1 MNIREFCKKN
11 ITLPMWILY
20 GTALVCLPILIAG
33 KLSTAFADVFNRY
46 VSGVFR
52 AIFAHVSSLLP
63 FSIAETLLLA
73 AIPAAVIFLL
83 YSAKVSAKKGRMAK
97 QFFRLFAVLAFL
109 FSAFVLNFGT
119 GYDTTPLAEQLDL
132 ARETPSKDD
141 LYLASAYTLIS
152 LGDLEGDIAYKES
165 GQSDMPYSFSELC
178 DRLNEA
184 YDTLYERYGFLS
196 PLHTGV
202 KRLAI
207 SKPMTYTH
215 LSGFYACYTGEANV
229 NINYPD
235 YIIAFTTAHEMAH
248 QRGIARE
255 DEANFIA
262 YLACT
267 VSEDAYLR
275 YAGHAN
281 MMDYLAA
288 AMVKADPDAWR
299 ERLYRFYPEGLIR
312 EYAAYAEM
320 FKPYRDNVASTVSN
334 AVNDTYLKAQGQTA
348 GTESYG
354 LVTDLAVA
362 YILGLEEV
370 PS

>member
-1 MNIREFCKKN
+1 MNIRNFCKKN
-11 ITLPMWILY
+11 ISLPMWILY
-20 GTALVCLPILIAG
+20 GTALFCIPLLVICR
-33 KLSTAFADVFNRY
+33 LSVPFADFFNRY
-46 VSGVFR
+46 ISGAFR
-52 AIFAHVSSLLP
+52 AVFAYATAWLP
-63 FSIAETLLLA
+63 FSLAETLILIS
-73 AIPAAVIFLL
+73 IPAAVVFLV
-83 YSAKVSAKKGRMAK
+83 YSAKISAKKGRMAK
-97 QFFRLFAVLAFL
+97 QFCRLFAVLAFL
-109 FSAFVLNFGT
+109 FSAFVLNFGA
-119 GYDTTPLAEQLDL
+119 GYNTTPLAKQLDL
-132 ARETPSKDD
+132 AAETPTKDD

-152 LGDLEGDIAYKES
+152 LGDLEKEIAYKES

-178 DRLNEA
+178 DRLNDA
-184 YDTLYERYGFLS
+184 YDTLYTRYGFLS
-196 PLHTGV
+196 PLHVGA
-202 KRLAI
+202 KQLAI

-235 YIIAFTTAHEMAH
+235 YVIAFTAAHEMAH

-267 VSEDAYLR
+267 VSEDTYLR

-288 AMVKADPDAWR
+288 AMAKADPEAWR
-299 ERLYRFYPEGLIR
+299 ERLYRFYPDGLVR

-320 FKPYRDNVASTVSN
+320 FKPYRDNVASTVSD

-348 GTESYG
+348 GTQSYG

-362 YILGLEEV
+362 YIVNLEEV
-370 PS
+370 PK